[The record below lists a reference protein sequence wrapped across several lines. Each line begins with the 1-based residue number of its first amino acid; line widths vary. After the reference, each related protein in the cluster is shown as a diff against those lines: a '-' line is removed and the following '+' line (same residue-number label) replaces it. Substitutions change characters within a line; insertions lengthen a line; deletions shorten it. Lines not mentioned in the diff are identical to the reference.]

1 VESLPPGT
9 GFTIRVFA
17 YNAKGSS
24 DRVELRGFTLG
35 VDTQKHIRFLH
46 LSTINIFFIFYS
58 IFEEFPT
65 NYIIIKILLLLDYFE
80 FNRKEMQNKKQKIC
94 IVPVL

>member
-1 VESLPPGT
+1 VENLPPGT

-35 VDTQKHIRFLH
+35 VDTQKHIRFLY
-46 LSTINIFFIFYS
+46 LSTIYVFFI
-58 IFEEFPT
+58 P
-65 NYIIIKILLLLDYFE
+65 
-80 FNRKEMQNKKQKIC
+80 
-94 IVPVL
+94 

>member
-46 LSTINIFFIFYS
+46 ILHLQSTYFFYPRAYLKKFSPI
-58 IFEEFPT
+58 
-65 NYIIIKILLLLDYFE
+65 ILLKFFFGWIILNSIEKNFKTK
-80 FNRKEMQNKKQKIC
+80 NRK
-94 IVPVL
+94 